1 MSFTLSQ
8 GGMVLHWWRL
18 RREHRGWQRRMV
30 INGLG
35 ALVTAL
41 VALIIAIT
49 KFTEGAWI
57 VVILIPLLVLMF
69 MSIHKHYR
77 YVELERTANI
87 PTRPTEIRH
96 LFVVPIAGL
105 DKVSIQSLAYARSIS
120 DNVTAV
126 HVAIDEADAIKVRE
140 AWKRWRHNIG
150 EQEKTELII
159 IESPY
164 RSLAR
169 PLLRYI
175 DTVHQ
180 LYPEYTLTVL
190 LPEFVV
196 SHWWEHFLHNQT
208 ALQLK
213 AALLFR
219 PGIVVTSVPQH
230 LPGRA

>member
-1 MSFTLSQ
+1 MD
-8 GGMVLHWWRL
+8 R
-18 RREHRGWQRRMV
+18 
-30 INGLG
+30 
-35 ALVTAL
+35 
-41 VALIIAIT
+41 
-49 KFTEGAWI
+49 
-57 VVILIPLLVLMF
+57 
-69 MSIHKHYR
+69 
-77 YVELERTANI
+77 
-87 PTRPTEIRH
+87 
-96 LFVVPIAGL
+96 
-105 DKVSIQSLAYARSIS
+105 VSIQSLSYARSIS

-126 HVAIDEADAIKVRE
+126 HVAIDEADAIRVRE
-140 AWKRWRHNIG
+140 EWKRWRHNID
-150 EQEKTELII
+150 EREKTEMVI

-175 DTVHQ
+175 DTIHQ